1 MPRRPEKVPKRLSA
15 TAMAHRSVAQYGQYS
30 APMYRISGLP
40 PDIRVVPEPPE
51 PPEMDVTAFETVL
64 PGPIAF
70 SVAAGT
76 AVMSLITLAGS
87 AAPVAEVPEPVLA
100 EFWLALMTMK
110 ATTTTMTARMLPP
123 VMKIRLRISAFR
135 AAARCAAIF
144 SRAFSRLILVALLI
158 ACPMNGRGR
167 SPARVHRRAL
177 HLVKLPRYRVGAGEL
192 IRSPQPRQRSGPA
205 R

>member
-1 MPRRPEKVPKRLSA
+1 MPLRPAKVPNLLSA
-15 TAMAHRSVAQYGQYS
+15 TTMAHRSAAQYGQYS
-30 APMYRISGLP
+30 APMYSTSGFP
-40 PDIRVVPEPPE
+40 PDVSAVRE
-51 PPEMDVTAFETVL
+51 PPEMDVMDFAYALPAPTA
-64 PGPIAF
+64 P

-76 AVMSLITLAGS
+76 LVTSLMTLAGRAVRPS
-87 AAPVAEVPEPVLA
+87 EPALG
-100 EFWLALMTMK
+100 EFWLGLMTMK

-135 AAARCAAIF
+135 AAARGAAIF

-167 SPARVHRRAL
+167 SPAGVHRRAL

>member
-30 APMYRISGLP
+30 APMYRTSGLP
-40 PDIRVVPEPPE
+40 ADVRAE
-51 PPEMDVTAFETVL
+51 PEMDVTVFETVL

-76 AVMSLITLAGS
+76 AVMSLITRAGS

-100 EFWLALMTMK
+100 AFWLALMMMK
-110 ATTTTMTARMLPP
+110 ATTTTTTARMLAP
-123 VMKIRLRISAFR
+123 VTKIRLRTSAFS
-135 AAARCAAIF
+135 AAARCAAIL
-144 SRAFSRLILVALLI
+144 SRAFCCLILVALLI
-158 ACPMNGRGR
+158 ERLSYDGRRR
-167 SPARVHRRAL
+167 SPAGVHRRAL
-177 HLVKLPRYRVGAGEL
+177 HPIKLPRYRVGVGEL

>member
-15 TAMAHRSVAQYGQYS
+15 TTMAHRSVAQYGQYS
-30 APMYRISGLP
+30 APMYRTSGLP
-40 PDIRVVPEPPE
+40 ADVRAE
-51 PPEMDVTAFETVL
+51 PEMDVTAFETVL

-76 AVMSLITLAGS
+76 AGM
-87 AAPVAEVPEPVLA
+87 
-100 EFWLALMTMK
+100 ALMTMK
-110 ATTTTMTARMLPP
+110 ATTTTTTARMLPP
-123 VMKIRLRISAFR
+123 VMKIRLRISVFR
-135 AAARCAAIF
+135 AAARCAAIL

-167 SPARVHRRAL
+167 SPAGVHRRAL

-192 IRSPQPRQRSGPA
+192 IRSPRPRQRSGPA

>member
-30 APMYRISGLP
+30 APMYRTSGLP
-40 PDIRVVPEPPE
+40 PDVRAE
-51 PPEMDVTAFETVL
+51 PEMDVTAFETVL

-87 AAPVAEVPEPVLA
+87 AAPVAEVPEPALT

-110 ATTTTMTARMLPP
+110 ATTTTTTARMLPP

-135 AAARCAAIF
+135 AAARCAATL
-144 SRAFSRLILVALLI
+144 SRAFCCLILVALLI
-158 ACPMNGRGR
+158 DRLSYEWSPSVTGR
-167 SPARVHRRAL
+167 SP
-177 HLVKLPRYRVGAGEL
+177 
-192 IRSPQPRQRSGPA
+192 S
-205 R
+205 